1 MSSGR
6 PAPLAEAGERRS
18 LPPKGERLSANQA
31 ERRRR
36 VVAAA
41 VELAT
46 EGGYEL
52 VQMRD
57 VAARAKVALGTIYR
71 YFESKDQM
79 LAAALVEWT
88 SELERR
94 LEQRPPSGPTA
105 QDRVLEVIRRA
116 SGAIERNQT
125 LSSALVTAVAS
136 PDPGIGRYQGEVHE
150 ILIRIFNRALS
161 GVEPARRDGVVRIL
175 CNVWF
180 TALIGWVHGWRAVAS
195 IGEELEFAGRF
206 LMSGPV
212 GAG

>member
-1 MSSGR
+1 M
-6 PAPLAEAGERRS
+6 
-18 LPPKGERLSANQA
+18 
-31 ERRRR
+31 
-36 VVAAA
+36 AAA
-41 VELAT
+41 VELAS

-79 LAAALVEWT
+79 LAAALVDWT

-94 LEQRPPSGPTA
+94 IEQRPPSGRTA
-105 QDRVLEVIRRA
+105 EERVVEVVRRA
-116 SGAIERNQT
+116 SGAMERNEK

-150 ILIRIFNRALS
+150 ILIRIFNGALAES
-161 GVEPARRDGVVRIL
+161 QARHRDGVVRIL

-180 TALIGWVHGWRAVAS
+180 AALIGWVHGWRGVAS
-195 IGEELEFAGRF
+195 IGDELEFASRF
-206 LMSGPV
+206 LLSAQP
-212 GAG
+212 A